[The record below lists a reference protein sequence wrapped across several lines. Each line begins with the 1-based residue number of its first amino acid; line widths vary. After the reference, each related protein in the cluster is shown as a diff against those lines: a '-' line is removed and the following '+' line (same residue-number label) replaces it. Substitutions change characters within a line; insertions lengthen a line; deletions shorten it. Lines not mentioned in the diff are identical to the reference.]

1 MRNRSMSNQ
10 DIFPLSAEKRAE
22 GYGTF
27 PYVIV
32 RIQGAVYMQFPIH
45 FYTESN
51 PQKPGLRVR
60 VDSLMDEKQNFDDL
74 FNVVRQFHQQINPI
88 EAKAFK
94 MCLVLSPDVCHFFE
108 DNAFKF
114 SDEIPEG
121 GSLIDANYKMLAFNS
136 PHYII
141 D

>member
-1 MRNRSMSNQ
+1 MRNQSMSNQ
-10 DIFPLSAEKRAE
+10 DVFPLSAEKRAE

-60 VDSLMDEKQNFDDL
+60 VDSLNDEKQNFNDL
-74 FNVVRQFHQQINPI
+74 FNVVRQFDQQINTI
-88 EAKAFK
+88 DAKALK
-94 MCLVLSPDVCHFFE
+94 MCLVLSPHVCHFFE

-121 GSLIDANYKMLAFNS
+121 GILIDSNYKEIAFNS

>member
-1 MRNRSMSNQ
+1 MSNQ
-10 DIFPLSAEKRAE
+10 DIFHLSAEKRAQ

-32 RIQGAVYMQFPIH
+32 RIYSAVYMQFPIH
-45 FYTESN
+45 FYLDSI
-51 PQKPGLRVR
+51 PDKAGLRVR
-60 VDSLMDEKQNFDDL
+60 VDSLMDEEKNFNDL
-74 FNVVRQFHQQINPI
+74 FNVVRQFHEQINTI
-88 EAKAFK
+88 ETKTLK
-94 MCLVLSPDVCHFFE
+94 MCLVLSPCIAYYFE
-108 DNAFKF
+108 DNAFKL

-121 GSLIDANYKMLAFNS
+121 GILMDYTYKELASNS

>member
-1 MRNRSMSNQ
+1 MSNQ
-10 DIFPLSAEKRAE
+10 DIFPLSTEKRAQ

-45 FYTESN
+45 FYVDSI
-51 PQKPGLRVR
+51 PDKPGLRVR
-60 VDSLMDEKQNFDDL
+60 VDSLMDEKQNFNDL

-88 EAKAFK
+88 ENKAFK
-94 MCLVLSPDVCHFFE
+94 MCLVLSPNVCHFFE
-108 DNAFKF
+108 DNTFKF

-121 GSLIDANYKMLAFNS
+121 GSLIDANYKMLAMNS
-136 PHYII
+136 SHYII

>member
-1 MRNRSMSNQ
+1 MRNQSMRNQ
-10 DIFPLSAEKRAE
+10 DIFPLSAEKRAQ
-22 GYGTF
+22 GYGNF

-45 FYTESN
+45 FYTDTN
-51 PQKPGLRVR
+51 PNKPGLRVR
-60 VDSLMDEKQNFDDL
+60 VDSLMDEKQNFNGL
-74 FNVVRQFHQQINPI
+74 FNVVRQFYQQINPV

-94 MCLVLSPDVCHFFE
+94 MCLVISPNVCHFFE
-108 DNAFKF
+108 DNTFNF

-121 GSLIDANYKMLAFNS
+121 GSLIDANYKMLAMNS
-136 PHYII
+136 LHYII

>member
-1 MRNRSMSNQ
+1 MPLRRSG
-10 DIFPLSAEKRAE
+10 
-22 GYGTF
+22 GYCG
-27 PYVIV
+27 IN
-32 RIQGAVYMQFPIH
+32 
-45 FYTESN
+45 SN

-60 VDSLMDEKQNFDDL
+60 VDSLNDEKQNFNDL

-94 MCLVLSPDVCHFFE
+94 MCLVLSPHVCHFFE

-121 GSLIDANYKMLAFNS
+121 GILIDSNYKEIASNS